1 MTRHTG
7 YEQPAAPKG
16 AAFTRDEL
24 GAFEAVPPYVRR
36 AALKLATL
44 AWLDT
49 GDEDSVGSAL
59 VAIGEK
65 PADFY
70 DYRAALVDCVDL
82 LRRGPI
88 RA

>member
-1 MTRHTG
+1 MTHSTA
-7 YEQPAAPKG
+7 YDTPAAPKG
-16 AAFTRDEL
+16 AAFTHEEL
-24 GAFEAVPPYVRR
+24 RLFESVPPYVRR

-59 VAIGEK
+59 LVIGEK
-65 PADFY
+65 PAEY
-70 DYRAALVDCVDL
+70 YGYRAALVDCVDL
-82 LRRGPI
+82 LRRGPK

>member
-7 YEQPAAPKG
+7 YETPAAPKG
-16 AAFTRDEL
+16 AAFSREEL
-24 GAFEAVPPYVRR
+24 VLLDRIPPYVRR

-59 VAIGEK
+59 IAIGEK